1 MGQSF
6 TRENYNRLKLQP
18 DLIAGLDIDTIN
30 NQVFTHMIND
40 PCDYS
45 ELHIK
50 MQTFLSMSDER
61 LIMTAKRKNVSLMPL
76 INAVRDN
83 IRRVSLLAK
92 IADYGILKQEYY
104 NTYPLYV
111 VHVISD
117 FITLHRNTYDFRER
131 MLTKFNFKYFS
142 HSSILTIC
150 KKIKFDGE
158 YLNRTEDLLIE
169 QFRDQITSMFKYLRR
184 VNSTIPKNIVFK
196 MIEGFYKKSSRLV
209 PTLSETR
216 VRHTTYD
223 YPFVPLIPDE
233 DLEDIITMLRN
244 EYSWS
249 RSECKRYL
257 RIPLDACDEDEPQIE
272 MPIAESS
279 YSERSVDE
287 STDSMSAENNMI
299 SQIDSF
305 IREQNKFVQQ

>member
-6 TRENYNRLKLQP
+6 TKENYNQLKLRP
-18 DLIAGLDIDTIN
+18 DLVAGLDIDTIN
-30 NQVFTHMIND
+30 NQVFSHMIND

-61 LIMTAKRKNVSLMPL
+61 LIMTAKRKNVSLAPL
-76 INAVRDN
+76 INATNDFKH
-83 IRRVSLLAK
+83 RVSLLAK
-92 IADYGILKQEYY
+92 IADYGLLRQDYY

-111 VHVISD
+111 VHVILD
-117 FITLHRNTYDFRER
+117 FITLHRNTYDFKER

-142 HSSILTIC
+142 HSSILAIC

-158 YLNRTEDLLIE
+158 YLSRTEDILVE
-169 QFRDQITSMFKYLRR
+169 QFQDQVTSMFKYLRR
-184 VNSTIPKNIVFK
+184 NNPTIPKDIVFK

-209 PTLSETR
+209 PTLSENK

-223 YPFVPLIPDE
+223 YPFVPIIPDD
-233 DLEDIITMLRN
+233 DLEDIIAALKN

-249 RSECKRYL
+249 RAECKRYL
-257 RIPLDACDEDEPQIE
+257 RLPL
-272 MPIAESS
+272 
-279 YSERSVDE
+279 
-287 STDSMSAENNMI
+287 SAEETQSEACSDASSETCSEADDNILI
-299 SQIDSF
+299 SQIDTF
-305 IREQNKFVQQ
+305 IREGTYEQKNKDI